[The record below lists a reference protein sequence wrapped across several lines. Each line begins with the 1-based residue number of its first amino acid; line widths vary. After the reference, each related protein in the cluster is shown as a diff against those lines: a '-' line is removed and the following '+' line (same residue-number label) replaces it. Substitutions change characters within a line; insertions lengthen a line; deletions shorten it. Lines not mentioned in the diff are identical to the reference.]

1 MKAPISIDDGLL
13 READE
18 AARAMGLSRSCL
30 FAIAMRDFLR
40 RQREERM
47 LRQLNDVYN
56 GAADPAEKRLL
67 RGINAK
73 VRSTMTERW

>member
-1 MKAPISIDDGLL
+1 
-13 READE
+13 
-18 AARAMGLSRSCL
+18 MGLSRSCL

-56 GAADPAEKRLL
+56 CAADPAEKRLL